1 MLLIKTRLNY
11 DSVPDVVCALYVTEL
26 SMIYHRDH
34 AIVAREKSTLH
45 HQPTTHRPSWP
56 TCLQQTL
63 HTLFILLRYI
73 FTLHFTNLPKYDTVL
88 CKLALSINQL
98 EIL

>member
-1 MLLIKTRLNY
+1 MLLIKTLLNY

-45 HQPTTHRPSWP
+45 HHPTTHQP
-56 TCLQQTL
+56 TDLAG
-63 HTLFILLRYI
+63 LLAYNKHYTRY
-73 FTLHFTNLPKYDTVL
+73 LYSLDTYSL
-88 CKLALSINQL
+88 YTGITTPEPLNKRT
-98 EIL
+98 